1 MSVPYGRN
9 IYSYEYYLEFKICC
23 INEEIIMEFL
33 NKIIVILLSFNLIY
47 NVHSMDIDQDYN
59 TGIILFIYLFDN
71 IIIQSFDTIFV
82 NCLF

>member
-1 MSVPYGRN
+1 
-9 IYSYEYYLEFKICC
+9 
-23 INEEIIMEFL
+23 MEFL